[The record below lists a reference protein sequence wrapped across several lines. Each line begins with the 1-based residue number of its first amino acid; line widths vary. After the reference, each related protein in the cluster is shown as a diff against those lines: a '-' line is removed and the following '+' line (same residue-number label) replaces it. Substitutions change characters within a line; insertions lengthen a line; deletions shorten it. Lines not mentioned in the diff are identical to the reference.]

1 MESCRDVVEMDHDIK
16 QLEQRKRKIED
27 DLEELNGQLSS
38 LKKRYADMEKRN
50 TCLRSA
56 YVRKLKF
63 SPQKAVKDKIDNR
76 KSDIAVDF
84 EFDDINNDELVSACV
99 QAEGVEENKVE
110 NVEIVYKRTGCNR
123 WENMYSRILM

>member
-1 MESCRDVVEMDHDIK
+1 MDHDIK
-16 QLEQRKRKIED
+16 QIED
-27 DLEELNGQLSS
+27 DLEEVNGQLSS
-38 LKKRYADMEKRN
+38 MKKCYAEMEKRN

-76 KSDIAVDF
+76 KSDITPDF

-99 QAEGVEENKVE
+99 EAEGAEENKVE
-110 NVEIVYKRTGCNR
+110 NVEIVYTRTGCNR
-123 WENMYSRILM
+123 WENMWSRILM